1 MEIIKLRIM
10 VALTLMNRMKRT
22 TIMMMRTRMTM
33 MKKMIW

>member
-10 VALTLMNRMKRT
+10 VALTLMSRMKRT